1 MELYIPILVNSNH
14 KIDLICSKDRKA
26 TGFRIKD
33 EYKNDFTP
41 EQVYFLQNDIN
52 EKYINKYIADT
63 EISYSI

>member
-1 MELYIPILVNSNH
+1 MTLHIPILVNSNY
-14 KIDLICSKDRKA
+14 KIDLICSEDRKA
-26 TGFRIKD
+26 IGFRIKD

-63 EISYSI
+63 QINYSI